1 MKFIN
6 LKNLKQQMIQSLK
19 YHFLKSDIPFNNQN
33 PSGINLYKLHKL
45 KHFHKIIINFKCVL
59 NYTINIICDCGLF
72 NNFYE

>member
-33 PSGINLYKLHKL
+33 PSGINLYNKDYNVVGKVTFAQAIEKFTQDEYL
-45 KHFHKIIINFKCVL
+45 FKITMDF
-59 NYTINIICDCGLF
+59 
-72 NNFYE
+72 